1 MSDKQFDT
9 PDRTNARGGAPLSP
23 VAVPVEVRKT
33 INVLV
38 VDDEHTLRESCASL
52 LRTEGFNV
60 VVCGRGD
67 EAVLLLKRQRFEI
80 MLIDLYM
87 PQVSGMEILRAARKD
102 SPDSIVILMTG
113 NPSVESSIEGLR
125 AGAWDYLPKP
135 FSAGHLQVLVGRAA
149 HAAVVA
155 RESRDADDDGT
166 GVVVRPPRQLLGT
179 SPAFLRAVELARKVS
194 ATDASVFISGESG
207 TGKEL
212 LAQFIHDNS
221 RRRSRKLV
229 ALNCAAIPESLLES
243 EMFGHVEGA
252 FTGAVREKKGLLDVA
267 NGGTLFLDELSEMPI
282 AIQAKLLRVIQDGV
296 IRRVG
301 STKTDAVV
309 NVRFLAATNID
320 PLEAVRAGKL
330 RRDLHYRLRV
340 VPIHVPPLRERQDD
354 IKVLAAQFLNE
365 FWVTH
370 RGTEETP
377 PRLADAAIDALQAWP
392 WRGNVRE
399 LRNVLEHLAV
409 LASAGQLVQPEEVP
423 FIEEVE
429 DGPGSSGEFFGRSLN
444 GDYHTVRER
453 VLSDFERG
461 YLDYVVKKADGN
473 ISDAAR
479 IAGVDRTTLYRI
491 MEKHGKSKGD
501 FLERPER

>member
-1 MSDKQFDT
+1 MSTKQLEASE
-9 PDRTNARGGAPLSP
+9 RLAVGNGAPLSP
-23 VAVPVEVRKT
+23 VAVSVDVRKT

-38 VDDEHTLRESCASL
+38 IDDEHTLRESCASL
-52 LRTEGFNV
+52 LRAEGFNV
-60 VVCGRGD
+60 VMCGRGD
-67 EAVLLLKRQRFEI
+67 EAVALLKRQHFEI

-87 PQVSGMEILRAARKD
+87 SQVSGMEILKAARKA

-155 RESRDADDDGT
+155 RESRETSAEGAR
-166 GVVVRPPRQLLGT
+166 VVARPLRQLLSA
-179 SPAFLRAVELARKVS
+179 SPTFLRALELARKVS

-212 LAQFIHDNS
+212 LAQYIHDNS
-221 RRRSRKLV
+221 RRRSRNLV

-252 FTGAVREKKGLLDVA
+252 FTGAVREKKGLLDAA
-267 NGGTLFLDELSEMPI
+267 NGGTLFLDELSEMPV

-301 STKTDAVV
+301 STKTDTVV

-340 VPIHVPPLRERQDD
+340 VPIHVPPLRERHEDVK
-354 IKVLAAQFLNE
+354 IMAMNFLNE

-370 RGTEETP
+370 RGLEETP
-377 PRLADAAIDALQAWP
+377 PTLSDAAIAALQAWP

-409 LASAGQLVQPEEVP
+409 LASPGQSIQPEEVP
-423 FIEEVE
+423 FIEE
-429 DGPGSSGEFFGRSLN
+429 DQGSGSSGEFYGGSLN

-453 VLSDFERG
+453 VLSDFERE
-461 YLDYVVKKADGN
+461 YLDNVVKRADGN

-479 IAGVDRTTLYRI
+479 IAGVDRTTLYRL

-501 FLERPER
+501 FLERSER